1 MRRRAIQMTT
11 SAVAVAVL
19 LLGIPGIV
27 LGVTLIWHS
36 ATSSVEGRAVELAT
50 VVEQRY
56 DAGSGISQLL
66 LERYAYARDDYEARV
81 EVSSP
86 EGKLEAGPTI
96 GAWQRTIRHA
106 VVTGSTRVVV
116 EIPREAVLIRM
127 GYFSALS
134 VALILFSF
142 GIGVVVALKQSR
154 RLSAP
159 LIYLAAAAEQLGAGQ
174 TRPQMEKS
182 GIEEIDLV
190 YEELVRTADRMA
202 GRISAERQFS
212 ADASHQLRTPLT
224 ALSMRLEEIQYLT
237 DDPEIADEAGSCLE
251 QVERLAGVVEDL
263 LAVSRSEAAGNAE
276 AVRIGPIFDQQ
287 LDEWARSFKKAGRA
301 LIFSDEAGV
310 AVLVNPGSLA
320 QIIAT
325 LIENSLKY
333 GRGETSVR
341 SRKLGRGVIVEVA
354 DEGEG
359 VDKEFIDAIFM
370 KGFSTGGSTGIGLPL
385 AKSLAE
391 ADGGRLELTQSSPP
405 VFSLALN
412 AVPQALNPDKIIPPG
427 SIITVGSRRKR
438 R

>member
-1 MRRRAIQMTT
+1 MTT

-19 LLGIPGIV
+19 LLGIPGII
-27 LGVTLIWHS
+27 LGVTLIWRG
-36 ATSSVEGRAVELAT
+36 AAASVEGRAVELST

-56 DAGSGISQLL
+56 DAGSSISQLL
-66 LERYAYARDDYEARV
+66 LERYAYARDEYEAHV

-86 EGKLEAGPTI
+86 EGKLEAGPSTE
-96 GAWQRTIRHA
+96 GHRTIRHA
-106 VVTGSTRVVV
+106 VVTGSTRVIV

-127 GYFSALS
+127 GYFAALS
-134 VALILFSF
+134 AAFILFSF
-142 GIGVVVALKQSR
+142 GIGVMVALKQSR

-237 DDPEIADEAGSCLE
+237 DDPEIAEEAGSCLE

-263 LAVSRSEAAGNAE
+263 LAVSRSEAAGNTE
-276 AVRIGPIFDQQ
+276 AVRIGPIFEQQ
-287 LDEWARSFKKAGRA
+287 RDEWERSFKKAGRS
-301 LIFSDEAGV
+301 LTFIDEAGV

-333 GRGETSVR
+333 GAGETSVR
-341 SRKLGRGVIVEVA
+341 SRKMGRGVIIEVA
-354 DEGEG
+354 DEGQG
-359 VDKEFIDAIFM
+359 VGKEFIDAIFM

-391 ADGGRLELTQSSPP
+391 ADGGRLELTQNSPP

-412 AVPQALNPDKIIPPG
+412 AVPQALNPDKILPPG

>member
-27 LGVTLIWHS
+27 LGVTLIWRG
-36 ATSSVEGRAVELAT
+36 AASSVEGRAVELAT

-56 DAGSGISQLL
+56 DAGNGISQVL
-66 LERYAYARDDYEARV
+66 LERYAYASDEYEAHV

-86 EGKLEAGPTI
+86 EGRLEAGPSI
-96 GAWQRTIRHA
+96 EGRRTIRH
-106 VVTGSTRVVV
+106 VIVSGSTRVIV

-127 GYFSALS
+127 GYFAALS
-134 VALILFSF
+134 AALILFSF
-142 GIGVVVALKQSR
+142 GIGVIVALKQSR
-154 RLSAP
+154 RLSVP

-237 DDPEIADEAGSCLE
+237 DDPEIAEEAGSCLE

-287 LDEWARSFKKAGRA
+287 RDEWERSFKKAGRS
-301 LIFSDEAGV
+301 LTFIDEAGV

-333 GRGETSVR
+333 GAGETSVR
-341 SRKLGRGVIVEVA
+341 SRKMGRGAIIEVA
-354 DEGEG
+354 DEGKG
-359 VDKEFIDAIFM
+359 VDKEFLYAIFM

-391 ADGGRLELTQSSPP
+391 ADGGRLELTQDSPT

-412 AVPQALNPDKIIPPG
+412 AVPQALNPDKILPPG